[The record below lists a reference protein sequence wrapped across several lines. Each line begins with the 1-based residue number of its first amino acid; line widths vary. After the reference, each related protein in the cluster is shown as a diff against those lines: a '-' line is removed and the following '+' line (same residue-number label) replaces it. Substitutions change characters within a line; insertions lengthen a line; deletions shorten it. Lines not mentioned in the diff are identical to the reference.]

1 VTDRRSVSLGAWLIV
16 LAAGFGLS
24 TWMSFGSPSAA
35 QGTPPPGMMPQ
46 PPSFPPLGNPMNPGM
61 PNQPNLPNAG
71 MLPSLNG
78 TVQGS
83 GLPDQAASDGAP
95 LDNIMILLD
104 ASYSMGEILP
114 SNSVDLENKM
124 LAAKR
129 TVLDVLRTI
138 PPNVRV
144 GLRVYGNSANQFTS
158 CRASTTLVPL
168 GQDNRHLMSS
178 KLIGLKPTGA
188 TPISYSIQRA
198 LDEDF
203 RLVNGKRIIILIS
216 DGIETC
222 GEDPCD
228 LAVRMQ
234 KSGANIKINVVG
246 LGLQDYEAVKQ
257 LRCVALATKGKF
269 YTANTAAELAN
280 SLTSAVA
287 SETRVQATILPSP
300 AAARSSAPQEPTRPV
315 STYAPKELDAS
326 GNNHL
331 QHKEKELPAAVP
343 IKPRKR

>member
-1 VTDRRSVSLGAWLIV
+1 MV
-16 LAAGFGLS
+16 LAAGFGLL
-24 TWMSFGSPSAA
+24 TWMSFGLPSAA
-35 QGTPPPGMMPQ
+35 QL
-46 PPSFPPLGNPMNPGM
+46 PPLNGN
-61 PNQPNLPNAG
+61 
-71 MLPSLNG
+71 
-78 TVQGS
+78 VQGS
-83 GLPDQAASDGAP
+83 GMPGQVESDGAP

-114 SNSVDLENKM
+114 SNSIDLENKM

-129 TVLDVLRTI
+129 TVLEVLHTI

-144 GLRVYGNSANQFTS
+144 GLRVYGNSSNQFTS

-168 GQDNRHLMSS
+168 GQNNRNLMSS

-188 TPISYSIQRA
+188 TPISYSLQRT

-203 RLVNGKRIIILIS
+203 RMVNGKRTIILIS

-287 SETRVQATILPSP
+287 SEARVQATILPLMP
-300 AAARSSAPQEPTRPV
+300 ASAPSSPPNQPAPPV

-326 GNNHL
+326 SNNNHL
-331 QHKEKELPAAVP
+331 HYEEKQLPPAVP

>member
-1 VTDRRSVSLGAWLIV
+1 MTDRHSFSLQAWLLV
-16 LAAGFGLS
+16 LAAGFGLL
-24 TWMSFGSPSAA
+24 TWMSFGLPSAA
-35 QGTPPPGMMPQ
+35 QGMPPA
-46 PPSFPPLGNPMNPGM
+46 PPLNGN
-61 PNQPNLPNAG
+61 
-71 MLPSLNG
+71 
-78 TVQGS
+78 VQGS
-83 GLPDQAASDGAP
+83 GIPGQTQSDGAP

-114 SNSVDLENKM
+114 SNSTDLENKM

-144 GLRVYGNSANQFTS
+144 GLRVYGNTSNQFTT
-158 CRASTTLVPL
+158 CHASTTLVPL
-168 GQDNRHLMSS
+168 GQNNRNLMSS

-188 TPISYSIQRA
+188 TPISYSIQKS

-203 RLVNGKRIIILIS
+203 RYVNGKRSIILIS

-234 KSGANIKINVVG
+234 KSGANVKINVVG
-246 LGLQDYEAVKQ
+246 LGLQDYQAVKQ

-280 SLTSAVA
+280 SLTNAVA
-287 SETRVQATILPSP
+287 SETSVQATILPSP
-300 AAARSSAPQEPTRPV
+300 SGGPQQTYYRPAPA
-315 STYAPKELDAS
+315 STYTPTELDAGS
-326 GNNHL
+326 GTPPSHYE
-331 QHKEKELPAAVP
+331 EKPLPPAVP